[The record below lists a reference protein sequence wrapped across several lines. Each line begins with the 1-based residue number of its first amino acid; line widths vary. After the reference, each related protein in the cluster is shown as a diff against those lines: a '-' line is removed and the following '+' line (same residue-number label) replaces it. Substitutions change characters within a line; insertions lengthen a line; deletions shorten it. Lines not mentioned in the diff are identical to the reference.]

1 MTGADVHDDSP
12 LVTPRMRERL
22 GVWTPWGP
30 PSPPIAES
38 DIRRWA
44 IAVYWP
50 ETPPR
55 LYWDGEYAATTR
67 WRGIVAPAEFNP
79 FAWPVPERTA
89 SEGGGDARAGHTPRA
104 RRVNGGSHITF
115 GVPMRPGDRI
125 EARSQ
130 LVEWRVKQGR
140 AGELLFVDF
149 HHQWRNQRGEA
160 VRDAIH
166 TLIYR

>member
-1 MTGADVHDDSP
+1 MHEDSP

-30 PSPPIAES
+30 PSPAIAES

-50 ETPPR
+50 EVPPR
-55 LYWDGEYAATTR
+55 LYWDAEYAATTR
-67 WRGIVAPAEFNP
+67 WRGIIAPVEFNP
-79 FAWPVPERTA
+79 FAWPVPDRTTPA
-89 SEGGGDARAGHTPRA
+89 DDRRARREPRA
-104 RRVNGGSHITF
+104 RRVNGGSRITF
-115 GVPMRPGDRI
+115 GVAMRPGDRI

-130 LVEWRVKQGR
+130 LVEWRVKPGR

-149 HHQWRNQRGEA
+149 RHQWRNQHRED
-160 VRDAIH
+160 VRDAVH